1 MTTMRTVRIPLAMA
15 ALMLATAAYAGE
27 ITLFE
32 DEDFRG
38 NSIRLTTEATSLDAT
53 GMNDKT
59 RSAIVRDG
67 VWEVCRDANFN
78 GGCIQLPPGRYQRMD
93 GNFVR
98 NISSARQIDARTY
111 GGANSGAPPAPYSAP
126 NAGTGYQGGGGS
138 FPQAILYEGHDF
150 QGRQFPMTRDVMSNL
165 DRTGFNDK
173 AGSLRVSS
181 GYWVFCSDANFQG
194 ECQTFGPGEYPN
206 LHRELDRRI
215 SSGRLISNAYPYS
228 GPPQWERRN

>member
-1 MTTMRTVRIPLAMA
+1 MNPLRTVRMAMAMA
-15 ALMLATAAYAGE
+15 AFALAMGVCAGE

-38 NSIRLTTEATSLDAT
+38 NSIRLTTEATSLDST

-98 NISSARQIDARTY
+98 NISSAREIDPRTY
-111 GGANSGAPPAPYSAP
+111 GGANSAGYPQPYSVP
-126 NAGTGYQGGGGS
+126 NYAGSGA
-138 FPQAILYEGHDF
+138 PQAILYEGHDF
-150 QGRQFPMTRDVMSNL
+150 QGRQFPMTRDVMNNL
-165 DRTGFNDK
+165 DRTGFNDR
-173 AGSLRVSS
+173 AGSLRVTS
-181 GYWVFCSDANFQG
+181 GYWVFCSDVTFQG
-194 ECQTFGPGEYPN
+194 DCRTFGPGEYPN
-206 LHRELDRRI
+206 LERELDRRI

-228 GPPQWERRN
+228 GQPQWERRY

>member
-1 MTTMRTVRIPLAMA
+1 MARFAALRIPF
-15 ALMLATAAYAGE
+15 ALTALVLATAAFGGE

-38 NSIRLTTEATSLDAT
+38 NSIRLTTEVTSLDAT

-78 GGCIQLPPGRYQRMD
+78 GGCIQLPPGRYPRMD

-98 NISSARQIDARTY
+98 NISSAREIDPRTY
-111 GGANSGAPPAPYSAP
+111 GGANSGASPAPYPSP
-126 NAGTGYQGGGGS
+126 YSGGAAYPGVGAA
-138 FPQAILYEGHDF
+138 QAILYEGHDF
-150 QGRQFPMTRDVMSNL
+150 QGRQFPLTRDVMNNL
-165 DRTGFNDK
+165 DRTGFNDR
-173 AGSLRVSS
+173 AGSLRIAG

-194 ECQTFGPGEYPN
+194 DCRTFGPGDYPN
-206 LHRELDRRI
+206 LQRELDRRI
-215 SSGRLISNAYPYS
+215 SSGRLISNSYPYS

>member
-1 MTTMRTVRIPLAMA
+1 MISLRFARVPMAVAVA
-15 ALMLATAAYAGE
+15 ALSAAASAGQ

-38 NSIRLTTEATSLDAT
+38 NSIRLTTEATSLDST

-59 RSAIVRDG
+59 RSVIVQDG
-67 VWEVCRDANFN
+67 VWEVCRDANFS

-98 NISSARQIDARTY
+98 NISSVREIASRSYDAANSAASPVPY
-111 GGANSGAPPAPYSAP
+111 PGGAVYP
-126 NAGTGYQGGGGS
+126 GGGAA
-138 FPQAILYEGHDF
+138 QAILYEGHDF
-150 QGRQFPMTRDVMSNL
+150 QGRQFPMTRDVMNNL
-165 DRTGFNDK
+165 DRTGFNDR
-173 AGSLRVSS
+173 AGSLRVTG

-194 ECQTFGPGEYPN
+194 ECRTFGPGEYPN
-206 LHRELDRRI
+206 LQRELDRRI

-228 GPPQWERRN
+228 GPPQWERRY

>member
-1 MTTMRTVRIPLAMA
+1 MISVRIGRIPMA
-15 ALMLATAAYAGE
+15 VTAIMLATVAHAGE

-38 NSIRLTTEATSLDAT
+38 SSIRLTTEATSLDPT

-78 GGCIQLPPGRYQRMD
+78 GGCIQLPPGRYPRMD
-93 GNFVR
+93 SNFVR

-111 GGANSGAPPAPYSAP
+111 GGANSGAPPLQYASPYP
-126 NAGTGYQGGGGS
+126 GTAYQGAAVP
-138 FPQAILYEGHDF
+138 FAQAILYEGHDF
-150 QGRQFPMTRDVMSNL
+150 QGRQFPMTREVMSNL
-165 DRTGFNDK
+165 DRTGFNDR

-206 LHRELDRRI
+206 LQRELDRRI